1 MSHGKHRASSRYTK
15 ISRVAITT
23 GAIATVAGL
32 SFGVAVPAQAAT
44 SMRDEA
50 IGSASYAAY
59 VQDAEQSVTVSAAD
73 TADSSVVRDGVSA
86 TAESTLQAQAAAAA
100 QAAEAAANLR
110 SAGVAGYT
118 GGIIPAAGTDGAAI
132 IAYAQQF
139 VGVVPYV
146 DSPSAVSPST
156 GFECDSFVDWVFAH
170 TTGQILPRGVNE
182 IAALGTVIPESA
194 AVAGDLV
201 VYPGQHIGIYAGGGM
216 MVDAPAPGQDV
227 SRQAV
232 WGSPEYVR
240 L

>member
-1 MSHGKHRASSRYTK
+1 MHHGKHRAPTRSQLSK
-15 ISRVAITT
+15 VAVTT

-44 SMRDEA
+44 SLPDESVSS
-50 IGSASYAAY
+50 SAYTAY
-59 VQDAEQSVTVSAAD
+59 LTRAEQSMTVSNGD
-73 TADSSVVRDGVSA
+73 TANAVARDSVSA
-86 TAESTLQAQAAAAA
+86 TSQSTLDAQAAAAA
-100 QAAEAAANLR
+100 QAAAEAANLAA
-110 SAGVAGYT
+110 SARGGYT
-118 GGIIPAAGTDGAAI
+118 GGIIPAAGGDGADI

-170 TTGQILPRGVNE
+170 TTGRILPRGVNE

-201 VYPGQHIGIYAGGGM
+201 VYPGKHIGIYAGGGM
-216 MVDAPAPGQDV
+216 MIDAPAPGQDV

>member
-1 MSHGKHRASSRYTK
+1 MSHGKHRGSSRYQK
-15 ISRVAITT
+15 ISHVAVTT

-32 SFGVAVPAQAAT
+32 SFGMAVPAQAAT
-44 SMRDEA
+44 TINDEA
-50 IGSASYAAY
+50 VATASYTAY
-59 VQDAEQSVTVSAAD
+59 VKAAEQSLTVSGSTTGSTVSRDPLSASDQAAVD
-73 TADSSVVRDGVSA
+73 
-86 TAESTLQAQAAAAA
+86 AQAAAAA
-100 QAAEAAANLR
+100 KAAEAAANLK
-110 SAGVAGYT
+110 AVGYT

-170 TTGQILPRGVNE
+170 TTGQILPRGVDE

-194 AVAGDLV
+194 AGPGDLV
-201 VYPGQHIGIYAGGGM
+201 VYPHQHIGIYAGGGM
-216 MVDAPAPGQDV
+216 MIDAPAPGQYV

-232 WGSPEYVR
+232 WGDPEYVR